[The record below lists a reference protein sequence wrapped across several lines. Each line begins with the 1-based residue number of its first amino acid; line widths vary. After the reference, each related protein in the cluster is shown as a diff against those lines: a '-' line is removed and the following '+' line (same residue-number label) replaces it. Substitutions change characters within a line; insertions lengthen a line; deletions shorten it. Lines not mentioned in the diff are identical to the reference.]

1 MTADANSDLAAHILV
16 VDDDRRLRELLRK
29 FLSDQGFLVTTA
41 ENSADAR
48 AKLASLAVDL
58 IVLDVMM
65 PGENG
70 FDLTAALRSQS
81 NIPILLLTARSE
93 ASDRINGLEKGADD
107 YLLKPFE
114 PQELLLRIQ
123 AILRRGQSAKPSP
136 APVRRE
142 PLNLGDCRFD
152 PARFELMR
160 GNTPVRLT
168 SAEVGLLDILAKNPG
183 TIHSRE
189 ELMEKTGGSGAS
201 GLRLIDVQVARLRR
215 KIESNPRFPRYLQTV
230 RGRGYVLRPD

>member
-1 MTADANSDLAAHILV
+1 MADNDLAAHVLV

-29 FLSDQGFLVTTA
+29 FLSDQNFLVTTA
-41 ENSADAR
+41 ENAADAR
-48 AKLASLAVDL
+48 AKLASLSVDL

-70 FDLTAALRSQS
+70 FDLTGSLRDQS
-81 NIPILLLTARSE
+81 DVPILLLTARSDS
-93 ASDRINGLEKGADD
+93 SDRIQGLAKGADD

-123 AILRRGQSAKPSP
+123 AILRRGHVNKPP
-136 APVRRE
+136 APAIRRE
-142 PLNLGDCRFD
+142 SLKLGDCQFD

-160 GNTPVRLT
+160 GDSPVHLT
-168 SAEVGLLDILAKNPG
+168 SAEAGLLGILAKNPG
-183 TIHSRE
+183 IIHSRE
-189 ELMEKTGGSGAS
+189 ELMEKTGVVGIG

>member
-1 MTADANSDLAAHILV
+1 MTPESNGDLAAHILV

-70 FDLTAALRSQS
+70 FDLTAALRNQS
-81 NIPILLLTARSE
+81 NLPILLLTARGE
-93 ASDRINGLEKGADD
+93 ASDRIKGLEKGADD

-123 AILRRGQSAKPSP
+123 AILRRGQSAKPP
-136 APVRRE
+136 PVRRE
-142 PLNLGDCRFD
+142 PLRLGDCQFD

-168 SAEVGLLDILAKNPG
+168 SAEAGLLDILAKNPG
-183 TIHSRE
+183 IVHSRE

-215 KIESNPRFPRYLQTV
+215 KIENNPRFPRYLQTV